1 MKKNY
6 ETLTLERCTT
16 LLRELIQ
23 IPSISK
29 AEGNLAKKLK
39 QLTKI
44 LGMEASIDPHGNML
58 AVKKFSKPGKKMVLN
73 AHLDTVEVGDQW
85 TVDPFGALIK
95 NGKMYGRGACDTKAS
110 ITAMLLAI
118 ETVLKSRET
127 LTGELWFTV
136 VVQEEVPV
144 VDTKGTV
151 KLINDGFSADMVLIG
166 EPTSNNICRGCA
178 GMVEVEVITE
188 GIPVHAG
195 MAEKGVNAIQQMIK
209 IILEVNKIKPLKSRL
224 LGSSSMNVGII
235 HGGHRS
241 SVVPDKCICKISRFV
256 VENETGPGF
265 LAQIEAIIQ
274 KLALKDPTFKA
285 KATLTY
291 NSAAGVIPENSE
303 LVKELKKA
311 TLHVTGKERP
321 VIGVRAH
328 LDSDFLI
335 NLAHIPTVA
344 LGPGDLNVAHNA
356 DEFVPLEEV
365 LEASKIYTC
374 TILDILAEK
383 QKNHSS

>member
-1 MKKNY
+1 MGKTNKN
-6 ETLTLERCTT
+6 LGLEQCST
-16 LLRELIQ
+16 LLRELIL

-29 AEGNLAKKLK
+29 AEDKLAKELK
-39 QLTKI
+39 QLSQK
-44 LGMEASIDPHGNML
+44 LGMEARIDPHGNML
-58 AVKKFSKPGKKMVLN
+58 AVKKFNKPGKKLVLN

-85 TVDPFGALIK
+85 TVDPFGATVK
-95 NGKMYGRGACDTKAS
+95 NGKMYGLGACDTKAS

-118 ETVLKSRET
+118 ETVLKSGET

-151 KLINDGFSADMVLIG
+151 KLIKDGFSADMVLIG
-166 EPTSNNICRGCA
+166 EPTGNNICRGCA

-188 GIPVHAG
+188 GVPVHAG
-195 MAEKGVNAIQQMIK
+195 MADKGVNAIQQMIK
-209 IILEVNKIKPLKSRL
+209 IILEVNKIKPVKSKL
-224 LGSSSMNVGII
+224 LGNSSMNVGII

-241 SVVPDKCICKISRFV
+241 SVVPDKCVCKISRFV

-265 LAQIEAIIQ
+265 LAQIDAIIQ
-274 KLALKDPTFKA
+274 KLALKDPSIKA
-285 KATLTY
+285 KASLTY

-303 LVKELKKA
+303 LVNELKKA
-311 TLHVTGKERP
+311 TLYVTGKERP

-335 NLAHIPTVA
+335 NMAHIPTVA

-356 DEFVPLEEV
+356 DEYVPLSEV
-365 LEASKIYTC
+365 LEASKIYTH
-374 TILDILAEK
+374 TILNILKAK
-383 QKNHSS
+383 